1 MRIQINGDSLI
12 SLKIKK
18 KDDGTFEL
26 CEERTLLNSVATG
39 GVTLSSIK
47 NITIECEPTI
57 RWRYSLNP

>member
-1 MRIQINGDSLI
+1 MQIQINGNGLI

-18 KDDGTFEL
+18 KDNGTFEL
-26 CEERTLLNSVATG
+26 CEEKTLLNSIATG

-57 RWRYSLNP
+57 R

>member
-39 GVTLSSIK
+39 GVILSSIK

-57 RWRYSLNP
+57 R